1 MAAAERNNEEWQ
13 RLLIGKTLLE
23 DDAETTLEAA
33 QVKKKSACN
42 IGLLGYMYLEY

>member
-23 DDAETTLEAA
+23 DDTETTLEAS
-33 QVKKKSACN
+33 QVKARAILS
-42 IGLLGYMYLEY
+42 YLRFSKY